1 MCPAPAPAGPPK
13 RVAVTHGV
21 ASQMGARKKDEDRTR
36 VGACRVGE
44 RTFLYFGLYDGHG
57 GKGAADLCAAE
68 LHDVAAKRAAEE
80 AARSPEKR
88 AAACL
93 EAGLVAAC
101 WELDDRLG
109 SLAVD
114 SGTTATCLFVD
125 ADSSDGSCLLA
136 WVGDSCAYR
145 SGQDKRAKFQTSKA
159 PISAV
164 FHSFRLIFGRAIISR
179 SALEA

>member
-80 AARSPEKR
+80 AKRAPEKR
-88 AAACL
+88 AAECL
-93 EAGLVAAC
+93 ESWLVAAC

-145 SGQDKRAKFQTSKA
+145 FDMLAGA
-159 PISAV
+159 P
-164 FHSFRLIFGRAIISR
+164 GRAPCSTSQPARLEASSR
-179 SALEA
+179 SVA